1 MDQLLIAAN
10 HLSEELRYD
19 RVVFVQFS
27 VLTLCFKLIN
37 GQFVTLLFQEPII
50 DSILEPIIREV
61 DGGERGVVF
70 EHFKHVLP
78 QICFCHLRPAEVEF
92 LQELCLGDVLDH
104 ACKRFLSLVSMYECQ
119 TAQVR

>member
-1 MDQLLIAAN
+1 MKEAGEVEVQMNQLLIAAN

-50 DSILEPIIREV
+50 REI

-104 ACKRFLSLVSMYECQ
+104 ACKRFLSLICMY
-119 TAQVR
+119 